1 MSSSSQAPLP
11 LPVHDCT
18 APSLDF
24 NLQEKFILLHTVE
37 GKTRVPPG
45 EIGKLCSLIQPDKK
59 DCHRTTKAIQD
70 GKYFTDLIK
79 ESDSL
84 EHQLNS
90 KNIDTW
96 MQELSESKIQNT
108 NLRKKILEKEK
119 QIKELSSMLQCEKIK
134 VQKWDHLS
142 KSVKEVQ
149 AHLQRQIKRKEA
161 ENHELKVKMQTLQ
174 NKIAEWKHQIGEYKC
189 QKLAL
194 KETSEQKKIALEKAI
209 RSQKQRAQRLEEA
222 VKDITSKIKKHE
234 VKLHEILSA
243 SDVWKNQH
251 GGIVEEKTMLEV
263 QIEDLENESSGSI
276 VYYRELACLKSQIR
290 GLMEDIERREKW
302 RRNSE
307 EEILGK
313 LNSVNSENEKIY
325 LENKKLKVSLAT
337 LEKSTVSVEYE
348 LLHLQEKAKLQ
359 ENLVEQSKNEA
370 QKRQIAVEEL
380 KSRYERV
387 LNENK
392 NITEN
397 KCLEANKVRHK
408 MEAELKELGHVCDLL
423 KAAEENQ
430 QKLLSWGRIC
440 AQKCKTL
447 RELELQ
453 PENEFSWTFFFSD
466 INFYG
471 RDNHSATSMGNLCLE
486 EEICNI
492 QKKYGD
498 LQRQLGQM
506 EYQNEE
512 LAYQLR
518 KEDES
523 LQSSKLQLEEKI
535 AECNALT
542 RQLESA
548 LEEGRKMVAEEWE
561 KMSYKEQAFQ
571 TKLLLLEAEV
581 RKRQEEKQQ
590 LLCLFH
596 HNEKHHE
603 VHLKELENSLQKSV
617 IKNQSIQ
624 NYVQFLKDAYVT
636 MFG

>member
-1 MSSSSQAPLP
+1 MSSSSKASLS

-24 NLQEKFILLHTVE
+24 DLQEKFILLLIVE
-37 GKTRVPPG
+37 GKTHVPPG
-45 EIGKLCSLIQPDKK
+45 ETGKLCSLIQPDKK

-70 GKYFTDLIK
+70 GKYFTDLSK

-84 EHQLNS
+84 EHQVRKHLNS

-96 MQELSESKIQNT
+96 TQELSESEIQNT
-108 NLRKKILEKEK
+108 NLRKKILEREK

-134 VQKWDHLS
+134 IQKGDHLS
-142 KSVKEVQ
+142 RSVKEVQ
-149 AHLQRQIKRKEA
+149 AHLQSQIERKEA
-161 ENHELKVKMQTLQ
+161 ENDELKVKIQTLE
-174 NKIAEWKHQIGEYKC
+174 NKIAEWKHQIGEYKG

-209 RSQKQRAQRLEEA
+209 RFQKQRAQCLEEA
-222 VKDITSKIKKHE
+222 VKDVTSKIKEHE

-243 SDVWKNQH
+243 SDVWKKQH
-251 GGIVEEKTMLEV
+251 DRIVEEKTMLEV
-263 QIEDLENESSGSI
+263 QIEALEN
-276 VYYRELACLKSQIR
+276 QIR
-290 GLMEDIERREKW
+290 GLMEDMERREEWK
-302 RRNSE
+302 RNSE

-313 LNSVNSENEKIY
+313 LNSEKEKIY
-325 LENKKLKVSLAT
+325 LENKKLKASLAM
-337 LEKSTVSVEYE
+337 LEESTVSVEYE
-348 LLHLQEKAKLQ
+348 LLHMQEKAKLQ
-359 ENLVEQSKNEA
+359 ENLVEQHKNEV
-370 QKRQIAVEEL
+370 QKNQIAVEEL
-380 KSRYERV
+380 KSRYKTV

-392 NITEN
+392 KITEN
-397 KCLEANKVRHK
+397 KYLEADKVRHK
-408 MEAELKELGHVCDLL
+408 MEAELKELEHVWDSL

-430 QKLLSWGRIC
+430 QKLLAWERIR
-440 AQKCKTL
+440 AQKYKTL
-447 RELELQ
+447 REQELQ
-453 PENEFSWTFFFSD
+453 
-466 INFYG
+466 
-471 RDNHSATSMGNLCLE
+471 DNHSVTSMGNLCLE

-492 QKKYGD
+492 QKKYED

-506 EYQNEE
+506 EYQNKE
-512 LAYQLR
+512 LAHQLT

-523 LQSSKLQLEEKI
+523 LRSSKLQLEEKI
-535 AECNALT
+535 AEYNALT

-548 LEEGRKMVAEEWE
+548 LEEGRKMVDEEWE

-581 RKRQEEKQQ
+581 RKRQEEKNQ

-596 HNEKHHE
+596 HNEKHYE
-603 VHLKELENSLQKSV
+603 VRLKELENSLQKSV
-617 IKNQSIQ
+617 IKNQIIQ

>member
-1 MSSSSQAPLP
+1 MSSSSRASLS
-11 LPVHDCT
+11 LPVHDCS

-24 NLQEKFILLHTVE
+24 DLQEKFILHTLDS
-37 GKTRVPPG
+37 KT
-45 EIGKLCSLIQPDKK
+45 
-59 DCHRTTKAIQD
+59 
-70 GKYFTDLIK
+70 
-79 ESDSL
+79 
-84 EHQLNS
+84 
-90 KNIDTW
+90 IDTW
-96 MQELSESKIQNT
+96 MQELSESEIQNS
-108 NLRKKILEKEK
+108 NLRKKILEREK
-119 QIKELSSMLQCEKIK
+119 QIKELSSMLQCEKMKI
-134 VQKWDHLS
+134 QRRDHLS

-149 AHLQRQIKRKEA
+149 AHLQRQIERKEA
-161 ENHELKVKMQTLQ
+161 ENYELKVKMQTLK

-209 RSQKQRAQRLEEA
+209 RSQKQRAQCLEEA
-222 VKDITSKIKKHE
+222 VKDVTSKIKEHE
-234 VKLHEILSA
+234 VKLGEILSA

-251 GGIVEEKTMLEV
+251 DRIVEEKAMLEV
-263 QIEDLENESSGSI
+263 QIEDLEN
-276 VYYRELACLKSQIR
+276 QIR
-290 GLMEDIERREKW
+290 GLMEDMERREKW

-307 EEILGK
+307 KEILGK
-313 LNSVNSENEKIY
+313 LNSVNSENENIY
-325 LENKKLKVSLAT
+325 LENKKLKASLAT
-337 LEKSTVSVEYE
+337 LEKSTASVEYE

-359 ENLVEQSKNEA
+359 ENLVEHSKNEV

-380 KSRYERV
+380 KSRYETV

-392 NITEN
+392 KITEN
-397 KCLEANKVRHK
+397 KCLEADKVRHK
-408 MEAELKELGHVCDLL
+408 MEAELKELEHVCDLL

-430 QKLLSWGRIC
+430 QKLLAWERIC
-440 AQKCKTL
+440 AQKCTTL

-453 PENEFSWTFFFSD
+453 
-466 INFYG
+466 
-471 RDNHSATSMGNLCLE
+471 DNHSVTSMGNLCLE

-498 LQRQLGQM
+498 LQRHLGQM

-512 LAYQLR
+512 LAHQLR

-535 AECNALT
+535 AEYNALT

-561 KMSYKEQAFQ
+561 KISYKEQAFQ

-581 RKRQEEKQQ
+581 RKKQEEKKQ
-590 LLCLFH
+590 LLFLFY

-617 IKNQSIQ
+617 IKNQSIR
-624 NYVQFLKDAYVT
+624 NYLQFLKDAYVT

>member
-1 MSSSSQAPLP
+1 
-11 LPVHDCT
+11 
-18 APSLDF
+18 
-24 NLQEKFILLHTVE
+24 
-37 GKTRVPPG
+37 
-45 EIGKLCSLIQPDKK
+45 
-59 DCHRTTKAIQD
+59 
-70 GKYFTDLIK
+70 
-79 ESDSL
+79 
-84 EHQLNS
+84 
-90 KNIDTW
+90 
-96 MQELSESKIQNT
+96 MQELSESEIQNT
-108 NLRKKILEKEK
+108 NLRKKILEREK

-134 VQKWDHLS
+134 IQRQDHLS

-149 AHLQRQIKRKEA
+149 AHLQRQIERKEA
-161 ENHELKVKMQTLQ
+161 ENYELKVKMQTLK

-209 RSQKQRAQRLEEA
+209 RSQKQRAQLLEET
-222 VKDITSKIKKHE
+222 VKDVTSKIKEHE
-234 VKLHEILSA
+234 VRLGEILSA

-251 GGIVEEKTMLEV
+251 DRIVEEKTMLEV
-263 QIEDLENESSGSI
+263 QIEGLEN
-276 VYYRELACLKSQIR
+276 QIQ
-290 GLMEDIERREKW
+290 GLMEDVERREKW

-307 EEILGK
+307 EEILGQ
-313 LNSVNSENEKIY
+313 LNSVNSENENIY
-325 LENKKLKVSLAT
+325 LENKKLKASLAT

-359 ENLVEQSKNEA
+359 ENLVEHSKNEV

-380 KSRYERV
+380 KSRYETV
-387 LNENK
+387 LNENTK
-392 NITEN
+392 ITEN
-397 KCLEANKVRHK
+397 KCLEADKVRHK
-408 MEAELKELGHVCDLL
+408 MEAELKELEHVCDLL
-423 KAAEENQ
+423 KATEENQ
-430 QKLLSWGRIC
+430 QKLLAWERIC

-453 PENEFSWTFFFSD
+453 
-466 INFYG
+466 
-471 RDNHSATSMGNLCLE
+471 DNHSVTSMGSLCLE

-498 LQRQLGQM
+498 LQRQLGQV
-506 EYQNEE
+506 EYQNKE

-535 AECNALT
+535 AEYNALT

-548 LEEGRKMVAEEWE
+548 LEEGRKRVAEEWE
-561 KMSYKEQAFQ
+561 KMSYREQAFQ
-571 TKLLLLEAEV
+571 TKLMLLEAEV
-581 RKRQEEKQQ
+581 RKRQEEKKQ

-603 VHLKELENSLQKSV
+603 VHLKELENRLQKSV

>member
-1 MSSSSQAPLP
+1 MSSSSKASLS

-24 NLQEKFILLHTVE
+24 DLQEKFILLLIVE
-37 GKTRVPPG
+37 GKTHVPPG
-45 EIGKLCSLIQPDKK
+45 ETGKLCSLIQPDKK

-70 GKYFTDLIK
+70 GKYFTDLSK

-84 EHQLNS
+84 EHQVRKHLNS

-96 MQELSESKIQNT
+96 TQELSESEIQNT
-108 NLRKKILEKEK
+108 NLRKKILEREK

-134 VQKWDHLS
+134 IQKGDHLS
-142 KSVKEVQ
+142 RSVKEVQ
-149 AHLQRQIKRKEA
+149 AHLQSQIERKEA
-161 ENHELKVKMQTLQ
+161 ENDELKVKIQTLE
-174 NKIAEWKHQIGEYKC
+174 NKIAEWKHQIGEYKG

-209 RSQKQRAQRLEEA
+209 RFQKQRAQCLEEA
-222 VKDITSKIKKHE
+222 VKDVTSKIKEHE

-243 SDVWKNQH
+243 SDVWKKQH
-251 GGIVEEKTMLEV
+251 DRIVEEKTMLEV
-263 QIEDLENESSGSI
+263 QIEALENESFGSI
-276 VYYRELACLKSQIR
+276 VYYRELACLTSQIR
-290 GLMEDIERREKW
+290 GLMEDMERREEWK
-302 RRNSE
+302 RNSE

-313 LNSVNSENEKIY
+313 LNSEKEKIY
-325 LENKKLKVSLAT
+325 LENKKLKASLAM
-337 LEKSTVSVEYE
+337 LEESTVSVEYE
-348 LLHLQEKAKLQ
+348 LLHMQEKAKLQ
-359 ENLVEQSKNEA
+359 ENLVEQHKNE
-370 QKRQIAVEEL
+370 
-380 KSRYERV
+380 
-387 LNENK
+387 
-392 NITEN
+392 
-397 KCLEANKVRHK
+397 VRHK
-408 MEAELKELGHVCDLL
+408 MEAELKELEHVWDSL

-430 QKLLSWGRIC
+430 QKLLAWERIR
-440 AQKCKTL
+440 AQKYKTL
-447 RELELQ
+447 REQELQ
-453 PENEFSWTFFFSD
+453 PENEFSWTLFFSD

-471 RDNHSATSMGNLCLE
+471 RDNHSVTSMGNLCLE

-492 QKKYGD
+492 QKKYED

-506 EYQNEE
+506 EYQNKE
-512 LAYQLR
+512 LAHQLT

-523 LQSSKLQLEEKI
+523 LRSSKLQLEEKI
-535 AECNALT
+535 AEYNALT

-548 LEEGRKMVAEEWE
+548 LEEGRKMVDEEWE

-581 RKRQEEKQQ
+581 RKRQEEKNQ

-596 HNEKHHE
+596 HNEKHYE
-603 VHLKELENSLQKSV
+603 VRLKELENSLQKSV
-617 IKNQSIQ
+617 IKNQIIQ

>member
-84 EHQLNS
+84 EHQVRKHVRHKHRITGNLNS

-263 QIEDLENESSGSI
+263 QIEDLEN
-276 VYYRELACLKSQIR
+276 QIR

-453 PENEFSWTFFFSD
+453 
-466 INFYG
+466 
-471 RDNHSATSMGNLCLE
+471 DNHSATSMGNLCLE

>member
-1 MSSSSQAPLP
+1 MGGIICLSSWAWREAFPVWGKRKAIAASKLEEVCCEKQQHWNLSSSWPSPL
-11 LPVHDCT
+11 LE
-18 APSLDF
+18 LDS
-24 NLQEKFILLHTVE
+24 
-37 GKTRVPPG
+37 KT
-45 EIGKLCSLIQPDKK
+45 
-59 DCHRTTKAIQD
+59 
-70 GKYFTDLIK
+70 
-79 ESDSL
+79 
-84 EHQLNS
+84 
-90 KNIDTW
+90 IDTW
-96 MQELSESKIQNT
+96 MQELSESEIQNS
-108 NLRKKILEKEK
+108 NLRKKILEREK

-134 VQKWDHLS
+134 IQRRDHLS

-149 AHLQRQIKRKEA
+149 AHLQRQIERKEA
-161 ENHELKVKMQTLQ
+161 ENYELKVKMQTLK

-194 KETSEQKKIALEKAI
+194 KETNEQKKIALEKAI
-209 RSQKQRAQRLEEA
+209 RSQKQRAQCLEEA
-222 VKDITSKIKKHE
+222 VKDVTSKIKEHE
-234 VKLHEILSA
+234 VKLDEILSA

-251 GGIVEEKTMLEV
+251 DRIVEEKAMLEV
-263 QIEDLENESSGSI
+263 QIEDLEN
-276 VYYRELACLKSQIR
+276 QIR
-290 GLMEDIERREKW
+290 GLMEDMERREKW

-307 EEILGK
+307 KEILGK
-313 LNSVNSENEKIY
+313 LNSVNSENENIY
-325 LENKKLKVSLAT
+325 LENKKLKASLAT
-337 LEKSTVSVEYE
+337 LEKSTASVEYE

-359 ENLVEQSKNEA
+359 ENLVEHSKNEV

-380 KSRYERV
+380 KSRYETV

-392 NITEN
+392 KITEN
-397 KCLEANKVRHK
+397 KCLEADKVRHK
-408 MEAELKELGHVCDLL
+408 MEAELKELEHVCDLL

-430 QKLLSWGRIC
+430 QKLLAWERIC
-440 AQKCKTL
+440 AQKCTTL

-471 RDNHSATSMGNLCLE
+471 RDNHSVTSMGNLCLE

-498 LQRQLGQM
+498 LQRHLGQM

-512 LAYQLR
+512 LAHQLR

-535 AECNALT
+535 AEYNALT

-561 KMSYKEQAFQ
+561 KISYKEQAFQ

-581 RKRQEEKQQ
+581 RKKQEEKKQ
-590 LLCLFH
+590 LLFLFH

-617 IKNQSIQ
+617 IKNQSIR
-624 NYVQFLKDAYVT
+624 NYLQFLKDAYVT

>member
-1 MSSSSQAPLP
+1 MSSSSQASLS
-11 LPVHDCT
+11 LPVHDCS

-24 NLQEKFILLHTVE
+24 DLQEKFILHTVE

-45 EIGKLCSLIQPDKK
+45 ETGKLCSLIQPDKK
-59 DCHRTTKAIQD
+59 DCHRTTQAIQD
-70 GKYFTDLIK
+70 GKCFTDLSK

-84 EHQLNS
+84 KHQLNS
-90 KNIDTW
+90 KNIDTL
-96 MQELSESKIQNT
+96 MKELSESEIQNT
-108 NLRKKILEKEK
+108 NLRKKILEREK
-119 QIKELSSMLQCEKIK
+119 QIKELSSLLQCEKIK
-134 VQKWDHLS
+134 IQRQDHLS
-142 KSVKEVQ
+142 KAVKEVQ
-149 AHLQRQIKRKEA
+149 AHLQRQIERKEA
-161 ENHELKVKMQTLQ
+161 ENYELKVKMQTLK

-194 KETSEQKKIALEKAI
+194 KETSEQKKIALEKTI
-209 RSQKQRAQRLEEA
+209 RSQKQRAQLLEET
-222 VKDITSKIKKHE
+222 VKDVTSKIKEHE
-234 VKLHEILSA
+234 VKLGEILSA

-251 GGIVEEKTMLEV
+251 DRIVEEKTMLEV
-263 QIEDLENESSGSI
+263 QIEGLEN
-276 VYYRELACLKSQIR
+276 QIR
-290 GLMEDIERREKW
+290 GLKEDVERREKW

-313 LNSVNSENEKIY
+313 LNSVNSENENIY
-325 LENKKLKVSLAT
+325 LENKKLKASLAT

-359 ENLVEQSKNEA
+359 ENLLEHSKNEV
-370 QKRQIAVEEL
+370 QKRLIAVEEL
-380 KSRYERV
+380 KSRYETV
-387 LNENK
+387 LNENTK
-392 NITEN
+392 ITEN
-397 KCLEANKVRHK
+397 KCLEADKVRHK
-408 MEAELKELGHVCDLL
+408 MEAELKELEHVCDLL
-423 KAAEENQ
+423 KATEENQ
-430 QKLLSWGRIC
+430 QKLLAWERIC

-453 PENEFSWTFFFSD
+453 
-466 INFYG
+466 
-471 RDNHSATSMGNLCLE
+471 DNHSVTSMGSLCL

-498 LQRQLGQM
+498 LQRQLGQV

-518 KEDES
+518 KEDEN

-535 AECNALT
+535 AEYNALT

-561 KMSYKEQAFQ
+561 KTSYRERAFQ
-571 TKLLLLEAEV
+571 TKLMLLEAEV
-581 RKRQEEKQQ
+581 RKRQEEKKQ

-603 VHLKELENSLQKSV
+603 VHLKELENRLQKSV

-624 NYVQFLKDAYVT
+624 NYVQFLKEAYVT